1 VQTVDEKGWKPLGLN
16 WTPSFDTLL
25 DATEDEVLAVGP
37 GHDTVSSVSLRTGEV
52 RLLASLQRGLP
63 WRWGR
68 GPTGFWVVTDNR
80 MIPSSPR
87 VGPHVVT
94 LPAPLAVSFTS
105 TERPLDTISNGAL
118 LVPTSMGLFAFEA
131 SHDRPVQLV
140 ALGRG
145 AFTSAVRLGTEL
157 YAARCTP
164 KAVPASAGLRS
175 VAIIGHDSPCQV
187 TRMAEGRSDDEAVVA
202 TLPGLIELAPFRD
215 RLVARTFGGLFT
227 VTREGQ
233 VQTLSADTPITD
245 DAGIVGRA
253 AFGALVTVSA
263 TLSFRHAGCLVELD
277 ETRGT
282 VVSAAPVRRAV
293 TVGGRK
299 VFLAPPG
306 P

>member
-1 VQTVDEKGWKPLGLN
+1 MSTSLRLRLLTLLASSTLACGPAFPLADELQCSLQPAPGSCAECTVFVGETSGPFPIRRLVKGAPVQTVDEKGWKPLGLN

-157 YAARCTP
+157 YAARCT
-164 KAVPASAGLRS
+164 AVPRRP
-175 VAIIGHDSPCQV
+175 SPP
-187 TRMAEGRSDDEAVVA
+187 R
-202 TLPGLIELAPFRD
+202 LA
-215 RLVARTFGGLFT
+215 
-227 VTREGQ
+227 
-233 VQTLSADTPITD
+233 
-245 DAGIVGRA
+245 
-253 AFGALVTVSA
+253 
-263 TLSFRHAGCLVELD
+263 
-277 ETRGT
+277 
-282 VVSAAPVRRAV
+282 
-293 TVGGRK
+293 
-299 VFLAPPG
+299 
-306 P
+306 